1 MNKEDTQLYKLLTG
15 MGFEGT
21 DARVYESLLGLESV
35 SVRKAS
41 VASGINRGTTY
52 ESMKRLVAA
61 GLISTHQR
69 GQREYFV
76 AESPEALYAA
86 VSEKK
91 KDLQDTE
98 KLVKEV
104 VPQLQAKRPQTS
116 GKPLVRYFED
126 DEGVVTILKDVL
138 ATSATQGGSK
148 YYVYSSRQLRSYL
161 YRKFPHF
168 TERRVKQGVS
178 VDVIAVG
185 EGGEP
190 EPLSARKWMPTSNSS
205 PTGSYTIIYGNKV
218 AHISLADT
226 FIPYGVVIE
235 DSSVAAMQRLQF
247 EQLWKTL

>member
-35 SVRKAS
+35 SVRKAAA
-41 VASGINRGTTY
+41 ASGINRGTTY

-61 GLISTHQR
+61 GLISTHR
-69 GQREYFV
+69 KGQREYFV

-91 KDLQDTE
+91 KDLQDVE
-98 KLVKEV
+98 KLAHEI
-104 VPQLQAKRPQTS
+104 VPQLLAKRPQVT

-126 DEGVVTILKDVL
+126 DAGVVAILKDVL
-138 ATSATQGGSK
+138 STAADQDSRK

-168 TERRVKQGVS
+168 TERRVKQKIS
-178 VDVIAVG
+178 VDVIAIG
-185 EGGEP
+185 EGGDP
-190 EPLSARKWMPTSNSS
+190 ELLSTRKWMPTSPQG
-205 PTGSYTIIYGNKV
+205 PTGSYTIIYGDKV

-235 DSSVAAMQRLQF
+235 DASVAAMQRLQF
-247 EQLWKTL
+247 EQLWKSL